1 MDVPGY
7 TYRVWVTSR
16 TESAVEIWRDYS
28 GRATVEQRI
37 EEMKN
42 DLHADGFC
50 TKAFFATEEAF
61 HGVLLSYNLLA
72 LYLAQVNRKC
82 GNR

>member
-1 MDVPGY
+1 MPGY

-16 TESAVEIWRDYS
+16 TESAVEIWRDYN

-50 TKAFFATEEAF
+50 TKINSAGMPRPSSDHPKAKELRSGPSVTP
-61 HGVLLSYNLLA
+61 L
-72 LYLAQVNRKC
+72 
-82 GNR
+82 